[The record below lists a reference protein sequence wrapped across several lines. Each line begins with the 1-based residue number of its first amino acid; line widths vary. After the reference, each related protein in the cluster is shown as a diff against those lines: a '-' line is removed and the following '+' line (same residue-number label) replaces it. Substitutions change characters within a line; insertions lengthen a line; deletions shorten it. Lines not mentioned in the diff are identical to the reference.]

1 MDPLSDILG
10 SLRFESSI
18 LCRAKLGAP
27 WGLYTR
33 GASSAVFHAIL
44 EGACWVKHPPD
55 GAARRLSRG
64 DLVLVSHGDAHVMCD
79 SPDTVP
85 VPIASLLEGRPGGP
99 MSCIA
104 HGGDGTPCSILC
116 GTFRLEHGAANE
128 LLSLLPPLVIV
139 SRGETSTVEWFDTT
153 VALIARELAAGQS
166 GVETIVS
173 RLTDVLV
180 VQVLR
185 AAATSLPSEAAGW
198 LAAVQNEQI
207 GRALALVHRRPDEKW
222 SAESLASAV
231 GMSRSVFFDKF
242 TKLVGESPVQY
253 LTRWRMYTAAD
264 LLKHGDLSNAELAD
278 RVGYG
283 SEDAFAKVFKKHLGV
298 TPGEFKRRARA

>member
-18 LCRAKLGAP
+18 LCRANLGAP

-33 GASSAVFHAIL
+33 GASSAVFHAVL
-44 EGACWVKHPPD
+44 EGTCWVRHPPD
-55 GAARRLSRG
+55 GAPRRLARG
-64 DLVLVSHGDAHVMCD
+64 DLVLLSHGDAHVMSD
-79 SPDTVP
+79 EPTTAP
-85 VPIASLLEGRPGGP
+85 VPIASLLAGQPDGAVA
-99 MSCIA
+99 CIS

-116 GTFRLEHGAANE
+116 GTFRLEHGAGNE
-128 LLSLLPPLVIV
+128 LLSLLPPLVVV
-139 SRGETSTVEWFDTT
+139 SRGDTSTVEWFDTT
-153 VALIARELAAGQS
+153 IALITRELASGQS
-166 GVETIVS
+166 GVATIVS

-185 AAATSLPSEAAGW
+185 AAATSLPREAAGW

-207 GRALALVHRRPDEKW
+207 GRALALVHRRPSEKW
-222 SAESLASAV
+222 SAESLAAEV
-231 GMSRSVFFDKF
+231 GMSRSVFFEKF

-253 LTRWRMYTAAD
+253 LTRWRVYTAAD
-264 LLKHGDLSNAELAD
+264 LLKHGDLSNSELAD

-283 SEDAFAKVFKKHLGV
+283 SDDAFAKVFKKHLGV
-298 TPGEFKRRARA
+298 TPGEFKRLARA

>member
-27 WGLYTR
+27 WALYTR
-33 GASSAVFHAIL
+33 GASSAVFHAVL
-44 EGACWVKHPPD
+44 EGACWVRHPPD
-55 GAARRLSRG
+55 GAPRRLDRG
-64 DLVLVSHGDAHVMCD
+64 DLVLVSNGDAHVMCD
-79 SPDTVP
+79 DPATPP
-85 VPIASLLEGRPGGP
+85 VPIASLIGTEPDGAVT
-99 MSCIA
+99 CIR

-116 GTFRLEHGAANE
+116 GTFRLEHGAADA

-139 SRGETSTVEWFDTT
+139 SRGDTSTVEWFDTT
-153 VALIARELAAGQS
+153 IALISRELVSGQS
-166 GVETIVS
+166 GVATIVS

-185 AAATSLPSEAAGW
+185 AAATSLPREAAGW

-207 GRALALVHRRPDEKW
+207 GRALALVHKRPAEKW
-222 SAESLASAV
+222 SAESLAAAV
-231 GMSRSVFFDKF
+231 AMSRSVFFDKF
-242 TKLVGESPVQY
+242 TKLVGESPLQY

-264 LLKHGDLSNAELAD
+264 LLTHGDLSNAELAD

-298 TPGEFKRRARA
+298 TPSEYKRRARA

>member
-33 GASSAVFHAIL
+33 GASSAVFHAVL
-44 EGACWVKHPPD
+44 EGTCWVKHPPD
-55 GAARRLSRG
+55 GTARRLARG
-64 DLVLVSHGDAHVMCD
+64 DLVLVSRGDAHVMCD
-79 SPDTVP
+79 DPASAT
-85 VPIASLLEGRPGGP
+85 VPIATLLAGQPDGAVA
-99 MSCIA
+99 CLT
-104 HGGDGTPCSILC
+104 HGGDGTPSSILC

-128 LLSLLPPLVIV
+128 LLSLLPPLVVV
-139 SRGETSTVEWFDTT
+139 SRGDTSTVEWFDTT
-153 VALIARELAAGQS
+153 VTLITRELAAGQS
-166 GVETIVS
+166 GVSTIVS

-185 AAATSLPSEAAGW
+185 AAATSLPREAAGW

-207 GRALALVHRRPDEKW
+207 GRALALVHRRPQEKW
-222 SAESLASAV
+222 SAESLAAAV

-264 LLKHGDLSNAELAD
+264 LLERGDLSNAELAD

-283 SEDAFAKVFKKHLGV
+283 SQDAFAKVFKKHLGL